1 MKNGDMVLF
10 IDGKKKKYGY
20 VLCEYGF
27 GYIVKGIKPNK
38 QYLVDKK
45 DLKRIGGMERW
56 KNIY

>member
-1 MKNGDMVLF
+1 MKNGDMALF

-20 VLCEYGF
+20 VLCEYGS

-45 DLKRIGGMERW
+45 DLKRIGGMER
-56 KNIY
+56 